1 MKRIFI
7 DSSVL
12 FSAAYSSKGHSRDLI
27 LMAARGE
34 INLVL
39 SQFVLTE
46 TRRNLAEEAPDA
58 VVWLELLLIT
68 LPYELVRPSK
78 EEVLESAI
86 HVALK
91 DAPIVAAARK
101 AKVDL
106 LVTMDQKH
114 LLGKPELA
122 NYAGVEI
129 VTPKEAVAILR
140 SITRS
145 T

>member
-1 MKRIFI
+1 MKRVFI

-12 FSAAYSSKGHSRDLI
+12 FSAAYSSQGHSRDLI

-34 INLVL
+34 VTLVL

-46 TRRNLAEEAPDA
+46 TRRNLAEAAPDA
-58 VVWLELLLIT
+58 LAWLDLLLVA
-68 LPYELVRPSK
+68 LPYDTVQPVK
-78 EEVLESAI
+78 EEVLGAAK

-91 DAPIVAAARK
+91 DAPIVAAAKK

-106 LVTMDQKH
+106 LITMDQKH

-122 NYAGVEI
+122 DFAGVEI

-140 SITRS
+140 SIN
-145 T
+145 

>member
-34 INLVL
+34 IDLVL

-46 TRRNLAEEAPDA
+46 TKRNLTEEAPDA
-58 VVWLELLLIT
+58 LVWLDLLLIA
-68 LPYELVRPSK
+68 LPFELVQPLK
-78 EEVLESAI
+78 EEVLEAAKY
-86 HVALK
+86 VALK
-91 DAPIVAAARK
+91 DAPIVAAAKK

-106 LVTMDQKH
+106 LITMDQKH

-122 NYAGVEI
+122 DFAGVEI

-140 SITRS
+140 SIN
-145 T
+145 

>member
-1 MKRIFI
+1 M
-7 DSSVL
+7 
-12 FSAAYSSKGHSRDLI
+12 
-27 LMAARGE
+27 
-34 INLVL
+34 
-39 SQFVLTE
+39 
-46 TRRNLAEEAPDA
+46 
-58 VVWLELLLIT
+58 VWLELLLIT

-114 LLGKPELA
+114 ILGKPELA
-122 NYAGVEI
+122 NYAGLQI
-129 VTPKEAVAILR
+129 VTPKEAMAILR
-140 SITRS
+140 R
-145 T
+145 